1 MLLVD
6 AHCHLGDAAFDRDRD
21 AVLVRARA
29 AGVGPVVVIGGTVAE
44 SERAAALARGG
55 PGLSATAGVTPH
67 EARSWS
73 PEAAARLKALLALPE
88 VVAVGETG
96 LDYHYDHSPR
106 PAQRRAFEA
115 QLGLA
120 AELGKPVVVH
130 AREADDDVAAM
141 LAAAR
146 VAVVLHSFSSGPNV
160 FEAGMAIGA
169 YFSFSGMI
177 TFKNWTTTANVPT
190 DIAIAQAAKLGPI
203 ADSAAELGLAED
215 EVELYGKYKA
225 KVRLAALAARK
236 PKGRLVLVTG
246 INPTPA
252 GEGKST
258 VTVGVTQALRKL
270 GKNAILAIREPSLGP
285 VFGVKGGAAGGG
297 YAQVVPMEDINLH
310 FTGDFHA
317 IATAHNLLSA
327 MLDAQLHHGN
337 TLGLDV
343 RRIIWPRTID
353 MNDRALRSII
363 VGLGG
368 VNGGP
373 TREERFVIIPGSEV
387 MAILALA
394 TGVADLE
401 ARLARVIVG
410 LRGDKTPVRASD
422 LKAQGA
428 MTLLLKDALN
438 PNLVQTLEGGPALV
452 HCGPFGNIAH
462 GCNSVAATRMG
473 LALADLVVTEA
484 GFGADLGAEKFF
496 DIKCRMAGLNPEAAI
511 LVTTVR
517 ALKMHGGVKKEQL
530 STADPGA
537 VRRGCENLTR
547 HIRNVKKFGV
557 PCLVAL
563 NRFTTDTDEEVEA
576 VRAVGAA
583 EAVEVVRCDVWEK
596 GGEGGLAVAESL
608 LGLLKT
614 STAGLKPLYDEHR
627 PIREKIE
634 TSAREIYGAAGVE
647 FAPAAERALELL
659 PKLGLGETPVC
670 MAKTQYSLTD
680 DATQLGAPSGFT
692 LHVRD
697 ILPSAGA
704 GFVVALAGDILTM
717 PGLGNIPR
725 AYRGL

>member
-1 MLLVD
+1 M
-6 AHCHLGDAAFDRDRD
+6 
-21 AVLVRARA
+21 
-29 AGVGPVVVIGGTVAE
+29 T
-44 SERAAALARGG
+44 
-55 PGLSATAGVTPH
+55 ATATKIP
-67 EARSWS
+67 S
-73 PEAAARLKALLALPE
+73 
-88 VVAVGETG
+88 
-96 LDYHYDHSPR
+96 
-106 PAQRRAFEA
+106 
-115 QLGLA
+115 
-120 AELGKPVVVH
+120 
-130 AREADDDVAAM
+130 
-141 LAAAR
+141 
-146 VAVVLHSFSSGPNV
+146 
-160 FEAGMAIGA
+160 
-169 YFSFSGMI
+169 
-177 TFKNWTTTANVPT
+177 
-190 DIAIAQAAKLGPI
+190 DIAIAQAAKLRPI
-203 ADSAAELGLAED
+203 RDVAAELGITDD
-215 EVELYGKYKA
+215 ELEVYGKYKA
-225 KVRLAALAARK
+225 KISFRALERRST
-236 PKGRLVLVTG
+236 KGRLVLVTG

-394 TGVADLE
+394 SGVADLE

-428 MTLLLKDALN
+428 MTLLLKDAIN

-462 GCNSVAATRMG
+462 GCNSVAATKLG
-473 LALADLVVTEA
+473 LALCDIVLTEA
-484 GFGADLGAEKFF
+484 GFGADLGGEKFF
-496 DIKCRMAGLNPEAAI
+496 DIKCRFAGLKPEAAI
-511 LVTTVR
+511 IVVTVR
-517 ALKMHGGVKKEQL
+517 ALKMHGGVKKDRL
-530 STADPGA
+530 AAADPAAVQRGA
-537 VRRGCENLTR
+537 ENLRR
-547 HIRNVKKFGV
+547 HIRIVKKFGLDA
-557 PCLVAL
+557 LVAL

-583 EAVEVVRCDVWEK
+583 EGVEVVRCDVWEK

-614 STAGLKPLYDEHR
+614 SKAAFKPLYDERR

-634 TSAREIYGAAGVE
+634 TIAREIYGAAGVE

-704 GFVVALAGDILTM
+704 GFVVALAGDVLTM
-717 PGLGNIPR
+717 PGLGRSPAAERIRLLPDGTIE
-725 AYRGL
+725 GLF